1 MDDNEFM
8 MLMFDALTIAVFDNG
23 GNHLELV
30 SKDLAFATL
39 SCMKVLPTRFQDQ
52 DREQILNSDCNYKDK
67 MQNIFNGKRCS
78 MERIIFRLAI
88 EQDVSNRLSY
98 FVDTVKKS
106 IFGGANS
113 CLKHFLHH
121 H

>member
-1 MDDNEFM
+1 
-8 MLMFDALTIAVFDNG
+8 
-23 GNHLELV
+23 
-30 SKDLAFATL
+30 
-39 SCMKVLPTRFQDQ
+39 MK
-52 DREQILNSDCNYKDK
+52 
-67 MQNIFNGKRCS
+67 NIFNGKRCS

-88 EQDVSNRLSY
+88 EQDVSDRLSY

-121 H
+121 HWECCPMIIRKIVKYYCFTD